1 MSHLRFTISAMRFAE
16 QLRDMH
22 ANPPLVLPNVWD
34 AASARSFAKA
44 GVHALATSSSAVAH
58 TLGYSDG
65 ENMPI
70 DEAFAAVARIT
81 RAVDVP
87 VTADIEAG
95 YGLAPDELAARLVDA
110 GAAGCN
116 LEDTDHFTGE
126 LVPLSDQVE
135 RLTELVEAAKG
146 NLVVNARIDVHLRS
160 AGAPEQR
167 IDLSLERAVAYLD
180 AGADCTYPIGAPDED
195 TIAALVK
202 GTPGPVNA
210 LCRPGGPTLA
220 RLVELGAARITF
232 GGSLHRAVMGT
243 VDDLA
248 TRLVSGGEP

>member
-1 MSHLRFTISAMRFAE
+1 MSIAD
-16 QLRDMH
+16 QLRAMH
-22 ANPPLVLPNVWD
+22 ADPPLVLPNVWD
-34 AASARSFAKA
+34 AASARSFATA
-44 GVHALATSSSAVAH
+44 GARALATSSSAVAH

-65 ENMPI
+65 EDMPR
-70 DEAFAAVARIT
+70 DEAFAAVARIA

-95 YGLAPDELAARLVDA
+95 YGLAGSELAARLVDA

-116 LEDTDHFTGE
+116 LEDTDHSTGG
-126 LVPLSDQVE
+126 LVPLDAQVE
-135 RLTELVEAAKG
+135 RIAELVGAAKG

-167 IDLSLERAVAYLD
+167 IDLSLERAVAYLE
-180 AGADCTYPIGAPDED
+180 AGADCTYPIGAPDEE

-202 GTPGPVNA
+202 ATPGPVNA
-210 LCRPGGPTLA
+210 LCRPGGPTLG
-220 RLVELGAARITF
+220 RLVEIGAARITF
-232 GGSLHRAVMGT
+232 GGSLHRAVMRT

-248 TRLVSGGEP
+248 TRLASGGEP

>member
-1 MSHLRFTISAMRFAE
+1 
-16 QLRDMH
+16 MH
-22 ANPPLVLPNVWD
+22 ADPPLVLPNVWD
-34 AASARSFAKA
+34 AASARSFATA
-44 GVHALATSSSAVAH
+44 GARALATSSSAVAH

-65 ENMPI
+65 EDMPR
-70 DEAFAAVARIT
+70 DEAFAAVARIA

-95 YGLAPDELAARLVDA
+95 YGLTGADLATRLIDT

-116 LEDTDHFTGE
+116 LEDTDHSTGA
-126 LVPLSDQVE
+126 LVPLDAQVE
-135 RLTELVEAAKG
+135 RIAELVRAAKG

-160 AGAPEQR
+160 VGVPEQR
-167 IDLSLERAVAYLD
+167 IDLSLERAVAYLA
-180 AGADCTYPIGAPDED
+180 AGADCTYPIGAADEE

-202 GTPGPVNA
+202 ATPGPVNA

-220 RLVELGAARITF
+220 RLVEIGAARITF
-232 GGSLHRAVMGT
+232 GGSLHRSVMRT

-248 TRLVSGGEP
+248 AQLVSGGEP

>member
-1 MSHLRFTISAMRFAE
+1 MSIAD

-22 ANPPLVLPNVWD
+22 ADPPLVLPNVWD

-44 GVHALATSSSAVAH
+44 GARALATSSSAVAH
-58 TLGYSDG
+58 TLGHSDG
-65 ENMPI
+65 EDMPR
-70 DEAFAAVARIT
+70 DEAFAAVARIA

-95 YGLAPDELAARLVDA
+95 YGLTGADLAARLIDA

-116 LEDTDHFTGE
+116 LEDTDHSTGA
-126 LVPLSDQVE
+126 LVPLDMQVE
-135 RLTELVEAAKG
+135 RIAELVGAAQG

-160 AGAPEQR
+160 VGPPEQR
-167 IDLSLERAVAYLD
+167 IDLSLERAVAYLE
-180 AGADCTYPIGAPDED
+180 AGADCTYPIGAPDEE

-202 GTPGPVNA
+202 ATPGPVNA

-220 RLVELGAARITF
+220 RLVEIGATRITF
-232 GGSLHRAVMGT
+232 GGSLHRAVMRT

-248 TRLVSGGEP
+248 ARIASGGEP